1 MEIIFN
7 LKSEQILLRA
17 DSLNYELCKTR
28 SRTDE
33 KTGTVT
39 EEWTPFKFFASLP
52 QALNRVLDLKVR
64 SSDATTL
71 KDLAA
76 DLESARKE
84 IMTAWSTEAIKK

>member
-1 MEIIFN
+1 MELIFTI
-7 LKSEQILLRA
+7 KSVQLLLRA
-17 DSLNYELCKTR
+17 DSLNYELCKIR
-28 SRTDE
+28 SRTDK

-39 EEWTPFKFFASLP
+39 EEWAPFKFFASLP

-64 SSDATTL
+64 ASDATTI
-71 KDLAA
+71 KELAT

>member
-17 DSLNYELCKTR
+17 DALNYEICKIR

-39 EEWTPFKFFASLP
+39 EEWAPYKFFASLP

-64 SSDATTL
+64 ASDATSI
-71 KDLAA
+71 KELAI

-84 IMTAWSTEAIKK
+84 IMSAWSTEAIKK